1 MISGSEKK
9 DQVWLCQMNKDN
21 ILDPF
26 YFTQC
31 PNCHMPQLRAWQSC
45 GRSCDV
51 KKAKGN
57 LYNKE
62 SNVRGHIQTV
72 PTGVQV

>member
-1 MISGSEKK
+1 MISVSAKK

-26 YFTQC
+26 YFIQC
-31 PNCHMPQLRAWQSC
+31 PNFHIPQLRAWQSHS
-45 GRSCDV
+45 RSCDM
-51 KKAKGN
+51 KKAKSN
-57 LYNKE
+57 LYSKE
-62 SNVRGHIQTV
+62 SNVRCHSQIV